1 MISNLDDLSGKIP
14 SLEENISVA
23 NQSVTEEDSI
33 WLQNEVEVKVIT
45 ETLKKSKNCDSL
57 SSKSN
62 EEVSKLNV
70 RIFEKSMGR

>member
-1 MISNLDDLSGKIP
+1 MGKELISNLDDLSGKIP

-45 ETLKKSKNCDSL
+45 ETLKNKKIVILFPQNQM
-57 SSKSN
+57 
-62 EEVSKLNV
+62 
-70 RIFEKSMGR
+70 RR